1 MRRRDFNRM
10 ALGLGLGSSVI
21 TPAAAQDSAAKICQ
35 QAALRLPR

>member
-21 TPAAAQDSAAKICQ
+21 TPAAAQDPAAKTKPAGG
-35 QAALRLPR
+35 AALRL